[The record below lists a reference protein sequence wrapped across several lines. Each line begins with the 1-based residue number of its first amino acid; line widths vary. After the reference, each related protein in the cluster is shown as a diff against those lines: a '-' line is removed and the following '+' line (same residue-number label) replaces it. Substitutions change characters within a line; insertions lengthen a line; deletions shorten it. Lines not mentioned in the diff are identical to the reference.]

1 MLSTT
6 TLNYHSVVEKMYTG
20 NKMSAQLPWTSNM
33 VDRVPE
39 L

>member
-1 MLSTT
+1 
-6 TLNYHSVVEKMYTG
+6 MYTG
-20 NKMSAQLPWTSNM
+20 NKMSAQLLWTSIM